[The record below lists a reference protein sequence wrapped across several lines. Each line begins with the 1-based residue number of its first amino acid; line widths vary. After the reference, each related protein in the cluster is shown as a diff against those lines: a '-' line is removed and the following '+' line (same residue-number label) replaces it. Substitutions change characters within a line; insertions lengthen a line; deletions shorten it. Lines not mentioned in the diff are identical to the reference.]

1 MNYEEKWQAERERAG
16 FLALADGA
24 VFRGVAFGARE
35 DRLGEAVFNT
45 GMSGYQEIATDPSY
59 AGQIVALTT
68 AEVGNY
74 GTNPDDAESRGLFLS
89 GLVVNELAEP
99 SNFRST
105 LPLDRLL
112 ADAGVPG
119 LRALD
124 TRRLTLH
131 LRDHG
136 SQKAYLHAGPEPMD
150 PSEAVR
156 RAREWEGL
164 DGQDYAARV
173 SCKVAYDFPHAESA
187 EFLSH
192 AESAENAEHGSSHVS
207 RPASLFPHAENAES
221 ISHAES
227 AENAE
232 LGSHADGAEFE
243 SHAESAENA
252 ETSSF
257 AAKRHPSFA
266 PQAHPS
272 FAAKRHPS
280 FAPQAHPSFSGVA
293 DAAAPLVAVY
303 DFGVKRNI
311 LRSLASFARVRV
323 VPAKTPAEEV
333 LALQPA
339 GVFLSNGPA
348 DPAALPYAIE
358 NIRKILGLAPL
369 EMHNA
374 QCAMHNA
381 DGVDGSQ
388 AFSIQHSAFSI
399 PVMGICLGHQ
409 LLALA
414 CGAKTGRL
422 AFGHHGCNHPVKEL
436 ATGRVQITSQNHNFA
451 VLADTLPPEL
461 EVTHVNLNDG
471 TIEGLRHRT
480 LPAFS
485 VQYHPEACPG
495 PHDAAP
501 LFDRFRAL
509 LASRAPAAR

>member
-105 LPLDRLL
+105 LPLDKLL

-124 TRRLTLH
+124 TRSLTLH

-136 SQKAYLHAGPEPMD
+136 SQKAYLHASNEPLD
-150 PSEAVR
+150 PAEAVE
-156 RAREWEGL
+156 RARAWEGL

-173 SCKVAYDFPHAESA
+173 SCKVAYDFASDLRGEVESVKGKGKSGGQD
-187 EFLSH
+187 ETLPFTLSTLNST
-192 AESAENAEHGSSHVS
+192 ATS
-207 RPASLFPHAENAES
+207 
-221 ISHAES
+221 
-227 AENAE
+227 
-232 LGSHADGAEFE
+232 GAE
-243 SHAESAENA
+243 
-252 ETSSF
+252 
-257 AAKRHPSFA
+257 R
-266 PQAHPS
+266 
-272 FAAKRHPS
+272 
-280 FAPQAHPSFSGVA
+280 
-293 DAAAPLVAVY
+293 PLVAVY

-311 LRSLASFARVRV
+311 LRSLASVARVRV

-333 LALQPA
+333 LALKPA

-358 NIRKILGLAPL
+358 NIRKILGLIPCDDSL
-369 EMHNA
+369 
-374 QCAMHNA
+374 
-381 DGVDGSQ
+381 VTR
-388 AFSIQHSAFSI
+388 HSSLVTPMTGGPRP

-436 ATGRVQITSQNHNFA
+436 ATGKVQITSQNHNFA
-451 VLADTLPPEL
+451 VLADSLPPEL

-471 TIEGLRHRT
+471 TIEGLRHKT

-501 LFDRFRAL
+501 LFNRFRVL